1 MSRNARDSD
10 LGYFILDTIIYNLIS
25 LNAVH
30 GDVKYQGVSYSLSS
44 PDFLPVACFRIRL
57 HFSPTCSHT
66 RRCPLRGPS
75 SMFSR
80 TRSQLRVFVWAKIEK
95 RTNCFGVIVLSINFV
110 HRVTLVKIFN
120 SDLACWLT
128 IICSSM
134 IACSQTFFFYRQF
147 SERGNGTSARKEL
160 TSIFSV
166 PHPHLFALAVN
177 KSFTVFIFRRAASR
191 GLIFAVWAAM
201 RKVATFRTPANTA
214 KI

>member
-1 MSRNARDSD
+1 MWNITECLLAHIFTS
-10 LGYFILDTIIYNLIS
+10 
-25 LNAVH
+25 
-30 GDVKYQGVSYSLSS
+30 
-44 PDFLPVACFRIRL
+44 FLHVACFRFRW
-57 HFSPTCSHT
+57 HFFPTCSHT

-75 SMFSR
+75 SMLSR
-80 TRSQLRVFVWAKIEK
+80 ARSQLRVFVWAKIEK

-147 SERGNGTSARKEL
+147 SERETERAREKKM
-160 TSIFSV
+160 TSIFSF

-177 KSFTVFIFRRAASR
+177 KSFTVYMFRRALYYLQREKR
-191 GLIFAVWAAM
+191 GSVNRPLYEGQCW
-201 RKVATFRTPANTA
+201 PL
-214 KI
+214 

>member
-30 GDVKYQGVSYSLSS
+30 GDVKYHGVSYSLSS
-44 PDFLPVACFRIRL
+44 PDLLPVACFRIRL

-80 TRSQLRVFVWAKIEK
+80 TRSQLRVFVWTKIEK
-95 RTNCFGVIVLSINFV
+95 RTNCFGMIVKVLILSKGW
-110 HRVTLVKIFN
+110 LYFN
-120 SDLACWLT
+120 SDIACWLI
-128 IICSSM
+128 IICSFM

-191 GLIFAVWAAM
+191 G
-201 RKVATFRTPANTA
+201 
-214 KI
+214 